1 MKNVKNKTRGFTL
14 IEVLV
19 VIGIIAIL
27 AAVVI
32 IAINPAKHFAEANNS
47 TRSANVN
54 AILNAVG
61 QYVVENK
68 GLLPTIPGGEIN
80 QAFCEAIVPEFLPA
94 LPTDPKSFFAGK
106 AIVASDCDE
115 ISATQ
120 ETNYEVTAVANRI
133 EVCAPNAAD
142 ETALD
147 DPEAICVTR

>member
-1 MKNVKNKTRGFTL
+1 MKNKKNKIKGFTL
-14 IEVLV
+14 IEILV

-68 GLLPTIPGGEIN
+68 GLLPTIPNGEID
-80 QAFCEAIVPEFLPA
+80 QDFCEAIVPEFLPA

-106 AIVASDCDE
+106 AIVDGDCDD
-115 ISATQ
+115 ITTTQ
-120 ETNYEVTAVANRI
+120 KTNYEVNATGNRI

-147 DPEAICVTR
+147 NPEEICVMR

>member
-1 MKNVKNKTRGFTL
+1 MKKITNKKSGFTL
-14 IEVLV
+14 IEILV

-68 GLLPTIPGGEIN
+68 GLLPTIPNGEIN
-80 QAFCEAIVPEFLPA
+80 QAFCEVIVPEFLPA
-94 LPTDPKSFFAGK
+94 LPTDPKSYFAGK
-106 AIVASDCDE
+106 AIVDGSCDD
-115 ISATQ
+115 ITGTNQ
-120 ETNYEVTAVANRI
+120 TNYEVNAVGNRI

-147 DPEAICVTR
+147 NPETICVTR